1 MADRNI
7 MNAVARLKSIVK
19 KLDKVDL
26 DNLDLSPRVLEN
38 RILTLEGYLSYLDQV
53 GIPKIQEYYEL
64 VTGTKSEVL
73 VGGEND

>member
-7 MNAVARLKSIVK
+7 MNAIARLNSIVK
-19 KLDKVDL
+19 KLDKADL
-26 DNLDLSPRVLEN
+26 NKLNLSPRVLEN

-53 GIPKIQEYYEL
+53 GIPKIEEYLKVSTEN
-64 VTGTKSEVL
+64 SEVL

>member
-7 MNAVARLKSIVK
+7 MNAVQRLNSIVK
-19 KLDKVDL
+19 KLEKVDL
-26 DNLDLSPRVLEN
+26 DNLNLSPRVLEN

-53 GIPKIQEYYEL
+53 GYPKVEKYVDLATQ
-64 VTGTKSEVL
+64 KSEVL

>member
-26 DNLDLSPRVLEN
+26 ENLDLSARVLEN
-38 RILTLEGYLSYLDQV
+38 RILTLEGYMSYLDQV
-53 GIPKIQEYYEL
+53 GIPKIQQYAEL
-64 VTGTKSEVL
+64 TTGKSEL
-73 VGGEND
+73 MVGGDND

>member
-26 DNLDLSPRVLEN
+26 ENLDLSARVLEN
-38 RILTLEGYLSYLDQV
+38 RILTLEGYMSYLDQV
-53 GIPKIQEYYEL
+53 GIPKIQQYAEL
-64 VTGTKSEVL
+64 ATGKSEL
-73 VGGEND
+73 MVGGDND

>member
-1 MADRNI
+1 MVDRNI

-26 DNLDLSPRVLEN
+26 DNLDLSARVLEN
-38 RILTLEGYLSYLDQV
+38 RILTLEGYMSYLDQV
-53 GIPKIQEYYEL
+53 GIPKIQKY
-64 VTGTKSEVL
+64 TDDAMGKSEVM